1 MHTSMW
7 ELVTKSVASSSP
19 LEQSVLYLL
28 ILFSIVSWAIIF
40 MKIKAITRAKK
51 NNDDFIKLFDDSRS
65 VMNVSAP
72 AAEAP
77 APLNAIYKAGMEA
90 ASQARVLASS
100 HPDDY
105 IDKIHQRMAHT
116 CKNEFNTIRWGLG
129 FLASVASASPFI
141 GLFGTVWG
149 IMSTFQNLGDAKSA
163 SLSVVAPGIAAALIA
178 TAMGL
183 AVAIPAVMAYNALLA
198 KMDGLQENCDMFIE
212 RVALAVRS
220 ENSLSVSAPEPR
232 VSKHTEKASLPE
244 VAIAGPEAAFAGKGH

>member
-19 LEQSVLYLL
+19 LEQSVLYML

-40 MKIKAITRAKK
+40 MKIKAISKAKK
-51 NNDDFIKLFDDSRS
+51 NNDAFIKLFDDSRS
-65 VMNVSAP
+65 VMNVTVL

-90 ASQARVLASS
+90 AAQARVLAAS

-105 IDKIHQRMAHT
+105 IDKIHQRMNHT
-116 CKNEFNTIRWGLG
+116 CKAEFNTIRWGLG

-198 KMDGLQENCDMFIE
+198 KMDSLQESCDMFIE

-220 ENSLSVSAPEPR
+220 ENSLSSAEPR
-232 VSKHTEKASLPE
+232 PTTSNGKHAEKAQTPARAEAE
-244 VAIAGPEAAFAGKGH
+244 VAVAGKGH